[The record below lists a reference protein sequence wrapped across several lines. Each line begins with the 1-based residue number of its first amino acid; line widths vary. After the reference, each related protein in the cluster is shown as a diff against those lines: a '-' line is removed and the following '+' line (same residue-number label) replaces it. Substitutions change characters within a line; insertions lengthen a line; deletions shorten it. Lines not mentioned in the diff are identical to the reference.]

1 VTRHPAQGFGEPR
14 GGAPTDG
21 AAAEPVRVLVVDD
34 IQQVREG
41 LARVLGQLGG
51 IEVVG
56 TAGDGVEAVELA
68 GTTDPQVVVMDL
80 RMPNMGGVEATREIL
95 ARQADVSV
103 LMLSAYGDESLVI
116 EALMAGARGYLLKGA
131 PASELADA
139 ITGAVAGEARI
150 AGQVTRPL
158 LEKLVETLGR
168 ERDTREAT
176 EEARRASEH
185 QRRREQQFAT
195 VTAHEL
201 RTPVAGLLG
210 SLVTLERLCAP
221 DRLPPQAQELLAAS
235 TRQARRLARLVED
248 FAVVAKD
255 SDGGILV
262 NPTRVA
268 IDQVVEAVVAELD
281 EQSAAR
287 VRADVALGLRAW
299 ADQDR
304 LAQVLANLVRN
315 ALQFSP
321 PESPVD
327 VTARPGPDPGTVLI
341 VVDDRGPGIPAERLP
356 QLFDRFGERAPSES
370 GGLGVG
376 LWIVRELLTAM
387 DGDVR
392 VERNADGGAS
402 LRVTV
407 PAAAGD

>member
-1 VTRHPAQGFGEPR
+1 VTP
-14 GGAPTDG
+14 PT
-21 AAAEPVRVLVVDD
+21 EPVRVLVVDD
-34 IQQVREG
+34 IPQVREG

-68 GTTDPQVVVMDL
+68 GQTNPQVVVMDL

-95 ARQADVSV
+95 ARQAEVSV

-139 ITGAVAGEARI
+139 IAGAVAGEARI

-158 LEKLVETLGR
+158 LERLVETLGR
-168 ERDTREAT
+168 ERETREAS
-176 EEARRASEH
+176 EEAQRASEH

-221 DRLPPQAQELLAAS
+221 DRLPPQALELLAAS

-268 IDQVVEAVVAELD
+268 VDQVVEAVVAELD

-287 VRADVALGLRAW
+287 VRVEVAPGLRAW
-299 ADQDR
+299 VDQDR

-321 PESPVD
+321 PASPVD
-327 VTARPGPDPGTVLI
+327 VTARPGQDPGTVLI
-341 VVDDRGPGIPAERLP
+341 VVDDRGPGIPPERLP
-356 QLFDRFGERAPSES
+356 QLFDRFGERAPSETA
-370 GGLGVG
+370 GLGVG

-387 DGDVR
+387 DGEVR
-392 VERNADGGAS
+392 VERNGDGGAS

>member
-1 VTRHPAQGFGEPR
+1 
-14 GGAPTDG
+14 
-21 AAAEPVRVLVVDD
+21 
-34 IQQVREG
+34 
-41 LARVLGQLGG
+41 
-51 IEVVG
+51 
-56 TAGDGVEAVELA
+56 
-68 GTTDPQVVVMDL
+68 
-80 RMPNMGGVEATREIL
+80 
-95 ARQADVSV
+95 
-103 LMLSAYGDESLVI
+103 
-116 EALMAGARGYLLKGA
+116 MAGARGYLLKGA

-139 ITGAVAGEARI
+139 IAGAVAGEARI

-168 ERDTREAT
+168 ERETREVA
-176 EEARRASEH
+176 EEARRVSEH

-221 DRLPPQAQELLAAS
+221 DQLPPQAQELLTAS

-262 NPTRVA
+262 NPTRVEV
-268 IDQVVEAVVAELD
+268 DRVVEAVVAELD
-281 EQSAAR
+281 KQSAER
-287 VRADVALGLRAW
+287 VRVTAAPGLRAW
-299 ADQDR
+299 VDQDR

-315 ALQFSP
+315 ALQYSP

-327 VTARPGPDPGTVLI
+327 VAAGPGPAPDTVEI
-341 VVDDRGPGIPAERLP
+341 AVDDRGPGIPPDKLP
-356 QLFDRFGERAPSES
+356 QLFDRFGERAPNQT

-387 DGDVR
+387 HGDVR

>member
-1 VTRHPAQGFGEPR
+1 VTRTG
-14 GGAPTDG
+14 PT
-21 AAAEPVRVLVVDD
+21 ARVRATEPVRVLVVDD

-56 TAGDGVEAVELA
+56 TAGDGREAIELA
-68 GTTDPQVVVMDL
+68 GATDPQVVVMDL
-80 RMPNMGGVEATREIL
+80 RMPNMDGVEATREIV
-95 ARQADVSV
+95 ARHAEVSV

-139 ITGAVAGEARI
+139 ISGAVAGEARI

-158 LEKLVETLGR
+158 LEKLVESLGR
-168 ERDTREAT
+168 ERETREVA

-210 SLVTLERLCAP
+210 SLVTLERLCAR
-221 DRLPPQAQELLAAS
+221 DQLPPQAQELLTAS
-235 TRQARRLARLVED
+235 TRQARRLARLIED
-248 FAVVAKD
+248 FAVVATD

-262 NPTRVA
+262 NPTRVEV
-268 IDQVVEAVVAELD
+268 DVVIEAVVAELD
-281 EQSAAR
+281 QQGAAR
-287 VRADVALGLRAW
+287 VRVDAAPGLRAW
-299 ADQDR
+299 VDQDR
-304 LAQVLANLVRN
+304 LAQVLGNLVRN

-327 VTARPGPDPGTVLI
+327 VVVRPGPDHGTVQI
-341 VVDDRGPGIPAERLP
+341 AVDDRGPGIPPDKLP
-356 QLFDRFGERAPSES
+356 ELFDRFGERAPSHT

-376 LWIVRELLTAM
+376 LWIVRELVTAM
-387 DGDVR
+387 HGHVR
-392 VERNADGGAS
+392 VERNDAGGAS

-407 PAAAGD
+407 PAASSDQSSD

>member
-1 VTRHPAQGFGEPR
+1 VT
-14 GGAPTDG
+14 APDG
-21 AAAEPVRVLVVDD
+21 PVRVLVVDD

-95 ARQADVSV
+95 ARQAEVSV

-139 ITGAVAGEARI
+139 IAGAVAGEARI

-158 LEKLVETLGR
+158 LERLVETLGR
-168 ERDTREAT
+168 ERETREAS
-176 EEARRASEH
+176 EEAQRASEH

-221 DRLPPQAQELLAAS
+221 DRLPPQAQDLLAAS

-255 SDGGILV
+255 SDGGVLV

-268 IDQVVEAVVAELD
+268 VDQVVEAVVAELD

-287 VRADVALGLRAW
+287 VRVEVAPGLRAW

-321 PESPVD
+321 PASPVD
-327 VTARPGPDPGTVLI
+327 VTARPGQDPGTALI
-341 VVDDRGPGIPAERLP
+341 VVDDRGPGIPPERLP
-356 QLFDRFGERAPSES
+356 QLFDRFGERAPSETA
-370 GGLGVG
+370 GLGVG

-407 PAAAGD
+407 PAAADD

>member
-1 VTRHPAQGFGEPR
+1 MNK
-14 GGAPTDG
+14 APTD
-21 AAAEPVRVLVVDD
+21 PVRVLVVDD

-68 GTTDPQVVVMDL
+68 GTTNPQVVVMDL

-95 ARQADVSV
+95 ARQAEVSV

-139 ITGAVAGEARI
+139 IAGAVAGEARI

-158 LEKLVETLGR
+158 LERLVETLGR
-168 ERDTREAT
+168 ERETREAS

-255 SDGGILV
+255 SDSGILV

-268 IDQVVEAVVAELD
+268 VDQVVEAVVAELD

-287 VRADVALGLRAW
+287 VRVEVAPGLRAW

-321 PESPVD
+321 PASPVD
-327 VTARPGPDPGTVLI
+327 VTARPGQDPGTVLI
-341 VVDDRGPGIPAERLP
+341 MVDDRGPGIPPERLP
-356 QLFDRFGERAPSES
+356 QLFDRFGERAPSETA
-370 GGLGVG
+370 GLGVG

-387 DGDVR
+387 DGGVR

-402 LRVTV
+402 LQVTV

>member
-1 VTRHPAQGFGEPR
+1 VTPTGPTAR
-14 GGAPTDG
+14 GRATG
-21 AAAEPVRVLVVDD
+21 PVRVLVVDD

-56 TAGDGVEAVELA
+56 TASDGREAIELA
-68 GTTDPQVVVMDL
+68 GATDPQVVVMDL
-80 RMPNMGGVEATREIL
+80 RMPNMDGVEATRAIVAHRAE
-95 ARQADVSV
+95 VSV

-139 ITGAVAGEARI
+139 ISGAVAGEARI

-158 LEKLVETLGR
+158 LEKLVESLGR
-168 ERDTREAT
+168 ERETREVA

-210 SLVTLERLCAP
+210 SLVTLERLGAR
-221 DRLPPQAQELLAAS
+221 DQLPPQARELLTAS
-235 TRQARRLARLVED
+235 TRQARRLARLIED
-248 FAVVAKD
+248 FAVVATD

-262 NPTRVA
+262 NPARVEV
-268 IDQVVEAVVAELD
+268 DVVIEAVVAELD
-281 EQSAAR
+281 QQGAAR
-287 VRADVALGLRAW
+287 VRVDAAPGLRVW

-304 LAQVLANLVRN
+304 LAQVLGNLVRN

-327 VTARPGPDPGTVLI
+327 VVARPGPDRGTVQI
-341 VVDDRGPGIPAERLP
+341 AVDDRGPGIPPEQLP
-356 QLFDRFGERAPSES
+356 ELFDRFGERAPSHT

-387 DGDVR
+387 HGHVR
-392 VERNADGGAS
+392 AERNDAGGAS

-407 PAAAGD
+407 PAASSDQSSD

>member
-1 VTRHPAQGFGEPR
+1 VNRPESA
-14 GGAPTDG
+14 AP
-21 AAAEPVRVLVVDD
+21 AEPVRVLVVDD
-34 IQQVREG
+34 IPQVREG
-41 LARVLGQLGG
+41 LARVLDQLGG

-56 TAGDGVEAVELA
+56 IAGDGLEAVELA
-68 GTTDPQVVVMDL
+68 GVTDPQVVVMDL
-80 RMPNMGGVEATREIL
+80 RMPNMGGVEATREIV

-139 ITGAVAGEARI
+139 IAGAVAGEARL

-158 LEKLVETLGR
+158 LEKLVESLGR
-168 ERDTREAT
+168 ERETREVA

-210 SLVTLERLCAP
+210 SLVTLERLRAP
-221 DRLPPQAQELLAAS
+221 DQLPPQAQELLAAS

-255 SDGGILV
+255 SDSAILV
-262 NPTRVA
+262 NPTRVEV
-268 IDQVVEAVVAELD
+268 DLVVEAVVAELD
-281 EQSAAR
+281 QQGAAR
-287 VRADVALGLRAW
+287 VRVDTTPGLRAW
-299 ADQDR
+299 VDQDR

-315 ALQFSP
+315 ALQYSP

-327 VTARPGPDPGTVLI
+327 VVAGPGPDPGTLQI
-341 VVDDRGPGIPAERLP
+341 AVDDRGPGIPADKLP
-356 QLFDRFGERAPSES
+356 QLFDRFGERPASQT

>member
-1 VTRHPAQGFGEPR
+1 MNR
-14 GGAPTDG
+14 GP
-21 AAAEPVRVLVVDD
+21 AEPVRVLVVDD
-34 IQQVREG
+34 IPQVREG
-41 LARVLGQLGG
+41 LARVLDQLGG

-56 TAGDGVEAVELA
+56 IAGDGLEAVELA
-68 GTTDPQVVVMDL
+68 GVTDPQVVVMDL
-80 RMPNMGGVEATREIL
+80 RMPNMGGVEATREIV

-139 ITGAVAGEARI
+139 IAGAVAGEARI

-158 LEKLVETLGR
+158 LEKLVDTLGR
-168 ERDTREAT
+168 ERETREVA

-221 DRLPPQAQELLAAS
+221 DQLPPQAQELLAAS

-255 SDGGILV
+255 SDSGILV
-262 NPTRVA
+262 NPTRVGV
-268 IDQVVEAVVAELD
+268 DLVVEAVVAELD
-281 EQSAAR
+281 RQSAAR
-287 VRADVALGLRAW
+287 VRVDTTPGLRAW

-304 LAQVLANLVRN
+304 LAQVLANLLRN
-315 ALQFSP
+315 ALQYSP
-321 PESPVD
+321 PESPVE
-327 VTARPGPDPGTVLI
+327 VVAGPGPDPGTVQI
-341 VVDDRGPGIPAERLP
+341 AVDDRGPGIPPDKLP
-356 QLFDRFGERAPSES
+356 QLFDRFGERPPSQT

-387 DGDVR
+387 HGDVR

>member
-1 VTRHPAQGFGEPR
+1 VTRTGS
-14 GGAPTDG
+14 
-21 AAAEPVRVLVVDD
+21 AARIRATEPVRVLVVDD

-56 TAGDGVEAVELA
+56 TAGDGREAVELA
-68 GTTDPQVVVMDL
+68 GATDPQVVVMDL
-80 RMPNMGGVEATREIL
+80 RMPNMDGVEATREIV
-95 ARQADVSV
+95 ARHAEVSV

-139 ITGAVAGEARI
+139 ISGAVAGEARI

-158 LEKLVETLGR
+158 LEKLVESLGR
-168 ERDTREAT
+168 ERETREVA

-210 SLVTLERLCAP
+210 SLVTLERLGAR
-221 DRLPPQAQELLAAS
+221 DQLPPQAQELLTAS

-248 FAVVAKD
+248 FAVVATD

-262 NPTRVA
+262 NPTRVEV
-268 IDQVVEAVVAELD
+268 DVVIEAVVAELD
-281 EQSAAR
+281 RQGAAR
-287 VRADVALGLRAW
+287 VRVDATPGLRVW
-299 ADQDR
+299 ADQAR

-327 VTARPGPDPGTVLI
+327 VVARPGPDRATVEI
-341 VVDDRGPGIPAERLP
+341 AVDDRGPGIPPDKLP
-356 QLFDRFGERAPSES
+356 ELFDRFGERAPSQT

-387 DGDVR
+387 HGHVR
-392 VERNADGGAS
+392 VERNDAGGAS
-402 LRVTV
+402 LRVMI
-407 PAAAGD
+407 PAASSDQSSD

>member
-1 VTRHPAQGFGEPR
+1 VSRRPV
-14 GGAPTDG
+14 AP
-21 AAAEPVRVLVVDD
+21 AEPVRVLVVDD

-56 TAGDGVEAVELA
+56 TAGDGLEAVELA
-68 GTTDPQVVVMDL
+68 GVTDPQVVVMDL
-80 RMPNMGGVEATREIL
+80 RMPNMGGVEATREIV

-139 ITGAVAGEARI
+139 IAGAVAGEARI

-168 ERDTREAT
+168 ERETREVA

-210 SLVTLERLCAP
+210 SLVTLERLSAP
-221 DRLPPQAQELLAAS
+221 DQLPPQAQELLAAS

-255 SDGGILV
+255 SDSGILV

-268 IDQVVEAVVAELD
+268 VGLVVDAVVAELD
-281 EQSAAR
+281 RQNAAR
-287 VRADVALGLRAW
+287 VRVDATPGLRAW

-315 ALQFSP
+315 ALQYSP
-321 PESPVD
+321 PGTPVD
-327 VTARPGPDPGTVLI
+327 VAAGPGPDPGTVLI
-341 VVDDRGPGIPAERLP
+341 AVDDRGPGIPPDKLP
-356 QLFDRFGERAPSES
+356 QLFDRFAERPPSQT

-407 PAAAGD
+407 PAAVGG

>member
-1 VTRHPAQGFGEPR
+1 VTPSKGSPAGP
-14 GGAPTDG
+14 
-21 AAAEPVRVLVVDD
+21 AESVRVLVVDD
-34 IQQVREG
+34 IEQVREG
-41 LARVLGQLGG
+41 LARLLGQLGG

-56 TAGDGVEAVELA
+56 TAADGVEAVELV
-68 GTTDPQVVVMDL
+68 GTARPQVVIMDL
-80 RMPNMGGVEATREIL
+80 RMPNMDGVEATRQIA
-95 ARQADVSV
+95 ARHAGVVV

-131 PASELADA
+131 AAAELADA
-139 ITGAVAGEARI
+139 IAGAVAGEARI

-158 LEKLVETLGR
+158 LAKLVETLGR
-168 ERDTREAT
+168 ERETRRAA

-210 SLVTLERLCAP
+210 SLVTLERLFASEP
-221 DRLPPQAQELLAAS
+221 LPPQGRDLLAAA

-248 FAVVAKD
+248 FAVVAKE
-255 SDGGILV
+255 SEGGLLIYPARIEV
-262 NPTRVA
+262 G
-268 IDQVVEAVVAELD
+268 QVVDAVVAELD
-281 EQSAAR
+281 QQAAAR
-287 VRADVALGLRAW
+287 VRVKVAPGLRAW

-304 LAQVLANLVRN
+304 LVQVLTNLVRN
-315 ALQFSP
+315 ALQYSP

-327 VTARPGPDPGTVLI
+327 VAAGPGEDTRTVQLS
-341 VVDDRGPGIPAERLP
+341 VDDRGPGIAADRLP
-356 QLFDRFGERAPSES
+356 QLFDRFGERVPGQT

-387 DGDVR
+387 QGEVR

-407 PAAAGD
+407 PAATDA